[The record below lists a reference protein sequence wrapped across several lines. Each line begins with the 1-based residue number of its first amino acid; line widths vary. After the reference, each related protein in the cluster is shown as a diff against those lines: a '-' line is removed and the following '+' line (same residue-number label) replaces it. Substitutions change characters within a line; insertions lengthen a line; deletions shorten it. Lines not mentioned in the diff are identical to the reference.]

1 MKRYCTLLATATAAL
16 LLIQAASAGIVW
28 GPYVTNTT
36 SNSTVVSWKATGDTG
51 GWVEYAAVEGGET
64 NRIPSSGTEGGIQHA
79 HLSDLSPATTYRYR
93 VVSGNETTGDC
104 RFRTFGD
111 LEFTCIIYGDTRG
124 QKPLFTQADRHRLV
138 AERIA
143 EEEEFLFLL
152 HTGDFVC
159 DDSEW
164 DEFFSVVG
172 EALNKTTLVPVAGNH
187 DGTAEAFSRI
197 FAVPTDYSFDAG
209 SLHVT
214 VLDSN
219 DRAWAD
225 MANRT
230 AWLKEDLRSPLPRK
244 IVAFHHPPFSADR
257 KRPGGDL
264 GIRAEW
270 AEIFSENGV
279 DAVFSAHTHAYERYS
294 VNGTDYFVI
303 GCGGAPFYPLADEK
317 PEGYR
322 MGCEETLGYLRAR
335 VSPESIII
343 EMIPVAKVIDDEVV
357 LYPRGFVIET
367 VRLPAGWWSVFPSVA
382 GVTRL
387 PELWR

>member
-1 MKRYCTLLATATAAL
+1 MKRYRNLLATATVAL
-16 LLIQAASAGIVW
+16 LLIQTASAGIVW
-28 GPYVTNTT
+28 GPFVT
-36 SNSTVVSWKATGDTG
+36 STASDSAVVSWKATGETG
-51 GWVEYAAVEGGET
+51 GWVEYTPVEGGET
-64 NRIPSSGTEGGIQHA
+64 HRVPSSGTEKGIQHA
-79 HLSDLSPATTYRYR
+79 HLSELSPATTYHYR

-111 LEFTCIIYGDTRG
+111 PEFTCIIYGDTRG
-124 QKPLFTQADRHRLV
+124 QKPLFTQTERHRLV

-143 EEEEFLFLL
+143 EEEEILFLI

-164 DEFFSVVG
+164 DEFFAVAGPV
-172 EALNKTTLVPVAGNH
+172 LRNTTLVPVAGNH
-187 DGTAEAFSRI
+187 DGTAEEFTRI
-197 FAVPTDYSFDAG
+197 FALPPYYSFDAG

-225 MANRT
+225 MPTRT

-257 KRPGGDL
+257 SHPGGDL
-264 GIRAEW
+264 AIRGEW
-270 AEIFSENGV
+270 ADIFSENGV

-303 GCGGAPFYPLADEK
+303 GCGGAPLYPLADEK
-317 PEGYR
+317 PQGYR
-322 MGCEETLGYLRAR
+322 MGCEGTLGYLRAR

-343 EMIPVAKVIDDEVV
+343 DMIPVARVIEDEVT
-357 LYPRGFVIET
+357 LYPQGTVMET
-367 VRLPAGWWSVFPSVA
+367 VRLPPGWWNVFPSVA